1 MEARDK
7 WQKASHNKVMPP
19 TDRVVRQLGEPA
31 WNHAPPQV
39 FGKQNLPGAPP
50 RQNVVVW
57 NKHACDRDQ
66 DGTLDEVSLFGATAA
81 GAQASVDE
89 TQRATT
95 AVAMRRSTEGPGVS
109 QASTVEEEAAQ
120 VANQRALLSN
130 ILSRNQNQL
139 ERLPKNPGG
148 RDAAAGYALDS
159 AWKECD
165 DGPDGTL
172 SHFNPNATLTE
183 NVDAAMATAM
193 DEKTYQGNFPLYVRD
208 LYLAENKAQLTS
220 SSQMKRILVPSA
232 APGPLAGMKQ
242 PLTPPPRRFEGKPYE
257 AARAVGL
264 GGAPQGRPST
274 APVGF
279 NFTGTRAAPAGW
291 DDDSFFTTSNNNG
304 SNNNNN
310 NNSSANASA
319 SRDDTGSRSPA
330 FTSAYRIASF
340 YESDHAEAYE
350 GQWQHSK
357 TMAPTVRGV
366 RQRGEVGP
374 GAGGGRRAGVSRE
387 GRATVTR
394 HAGPSRPQ
402 TTAGASMRSTAGGD
416 GALSTMQGNSTGSVT
431 GAPAPRGSWVGP
443 QVKRQLPAVLLDYGT
458 QEGGRA
464 PFYEGRVY
472 NRDLATARRSVQSA
486 TAWKDLARG
495 HESKAWVRSPNTGLH
510 GSVYA
515 ATIPRSVGDN

>member
-7 WQKASHNKVMPP
+7 WQIASHNKVMPP
-19 TDRVVRQLGEPA
+19 TDRVVRQSGEPA

-66 DGTLDEVSLFGATAA
+66 DGTLDEVALFGATAA
-81 GAQASVDE
+81 GAQASMDE

-95 AVAMRRSTEGPGVS
+95 AVAMRRSTVGPGVS
-109 QASTVEEEAAQ
+109 QASTVEEEAAE

-159 AWKECD
+159 AWKECE

-193 DEKTYQGNFPLYVRD
+193 DEKTYQGNFPLYLRD
-208 LYLAENKAQLTS
+208 MYLAENKAQLTS

-232 APGPLAGMKQ
+232 APGPLAGIKQ

-291 DDDSFFTTSNNNG
+291 NDDSFSTTSNRGNN
-304 SNNNNN
+304 
-310 NNSSANASA
+310 ANVA
-319 SRDDTGSRSPA
+319 SRDDSGSRSPA

-340 YESDHAEAYE
+340 YESDHGEAYE

-357 TMAPTVRGV
+357 TIAPTVRGV
-366 RQRGEVGP
+366 RQRGETGP
-374 GAGGGRRAGVSRE
+374 GAGRGRRAGVSRE

-394 HAGPSRPQ
+394 HVGPSRPQ
-402 TTAGASMRSTAGGD
+402 TTAGASMRSRSSSNSVASGD
-416 GALSTMQGNSTGSVT
+416 GQLSTVQGNATGAIT
-431 GAPAPRGSWVGP
+431 GAPAPPGRWAGP
-443 QVKRQLPAVLLDYGT
+443 QVTRQLPAVLLDYGT

-464 PFYEGRVY
+464 PFYEARVY

-515 ATIPRSVGDN
+515 ATVPRPTVGDS